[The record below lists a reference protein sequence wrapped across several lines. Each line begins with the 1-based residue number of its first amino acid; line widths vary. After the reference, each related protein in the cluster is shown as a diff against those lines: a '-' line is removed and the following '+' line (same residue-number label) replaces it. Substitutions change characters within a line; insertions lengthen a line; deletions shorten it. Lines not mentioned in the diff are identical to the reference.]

1 MATFPD
7 FPAVLNIGKKVDDSG
22 YINIIGEYPKDE
34 KNKNLL
40 HVKEELSFE
49 DFRKFL
55 RKSQPFGR
63 SFFENIIHHQTGAN
77 DLE

>member
-55 RKSQPFGR
+55 RKKPALRPFVLR
-63 SFFENIIHHQTGAN
+63 KYHPSS
-77 DLE
+77 DWR